1 MSEIRRII
9 IFYISVDFRRLF
21 FSTEKIVP
29 WSKATNLKFLLLFC
43 CFEIICIY
51 LKGNTTI
58 KGEGQLIGQGYAG
71 VFMGSNS
78 ADLIVDGNV
87 MLVAEGITS
96 NGLCGYSRTFAGLT
110 DVEVRLRLERNN
122 KKSSY
127 YILFFARFALTFSAK
142 KLGFASTMKIKNLRI
157 LFCIVFGFH

>member
-1 MSEIRRII
+1 M
-9 IFYISVDFRRLF
+9 
-21 FSTEKIVP
+21 P

-78 ADLIVDGNV
+78 ADLTIDGNV

-142 KLGFASTMKIKNLRI
+142 KLGCVSEEKTKIFVFI
-157 LFCIVFGFH
+157 LFFARFALTLQLLLQSKGKNITVAAMVEW